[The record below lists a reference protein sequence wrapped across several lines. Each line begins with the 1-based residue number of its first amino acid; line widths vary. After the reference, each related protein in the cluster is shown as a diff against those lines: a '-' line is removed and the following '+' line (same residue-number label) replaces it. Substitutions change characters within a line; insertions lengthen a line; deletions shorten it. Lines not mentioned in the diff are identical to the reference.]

1 MKDKLGIKLNQ
12 TFLKY
17 AKKACPFKTIL
28 EIYLPLSGPQ
38 LVYSCIF
45 WVPIGTLP
53 TDVENGGALA
63 ERLTSKRQ
71 SIEDLRIQMVYL

>member
-1 MKDKLGIKLNQ
+1 M
-12 TFLKY
+12 
-17 AKKACPFKTIL
+17 
-28 EIYLPLSGPQ
+28 
-38 LVYSCIF
+38 V